1 MSLLSEPVAADATR
15 AAVPY
20 LSTPCPACGAARLEP
35 FYEVK
40 NVPTAS
46 CLLMETRAAATGYQ
60 RGDIQLAFCRGCGF
74 VCNAAFDPGL
84 IRYTSSY
91 EETQGFSATFNAFH
105 RDLAQNLMDRHRL
118 GGKTVMEI
126 GCGKGEFLT
135 MLCEMGAKRGIGFDP
150 GYRPERNTSEAAK
163 RIDFIVDFY
172 SKRYASRTADFICC
186 KMTLEHIPNVA
197 EFLRIISD
205 SVAGQED
212 TIVFFQVPEAM
223 LILDQLGFWD
233 VYYEHCSYFTAGSLA
248 RLFEGCGFDVLDV
261 WTGYDEQY
269 LMIEARPKRPAAA
282 GQTGGAADIA
292 ELARKVERFRD
303 SCRTNIAEWRRRLQ
317 AFKAAGQRT
326 VLWGS
331 GSKGVSFLT
340 TIGVTDEIAGAVDI
354 NPYRQGKFMP
364 GSGHE
369 ILAPAALRSL
379 KPDNVIIMNPIYR
392 KEIGEQLASMSLHPN
407 IMTVA

>member
-1 MSLLSEPVAADATR
+1 MAQADTKTASM
-15 AAVPY
+15 AY
-20 LSTPCPACGAARLEP
+20 LSAPCPACGSYVLEP
-35 FYEVK
+35 FYDVK

-46 CLLMETRAAATGYQ
+46 CLLMETRTEATGYQ
-60 RGDIQLAFCRGCGF
+60 RGDILLAFCHDCGF

-84 IRYTSSY
+84 IKYTSSY

-105 RDLAQNLMDRHRL
+105 RDLAQRLMDRHRL
-118 GGKTVMEI
+118 DGKTVMEI

-135 MLCEMGAKRGIGFDP
+135 MLCELGAKQGIGFDP

-163 RIDFIVDFY
+163 RINFVIDFY
-172 SKRYASRTADFICC
+172 SKRYASYTADFICC
-186 KMTLEHIPNVA
+186 KMTLEHIPNVG
-197 EFLRIISD
+197 EFLGIISD
-205 SVAGQED
+205 SVAGQE
-212 TIVFFQVPEAM
+212 TTVVFFQVPEAM

-248 RLFEGCGFDVLDV
+248 RLFENCGFDVLNV
-261 WTGYDEQY
+261 WAGYDKQY
-269 LMIEARPKRPAAA
+269 LMIEARPKQPTA
-282 GQTGGAADIA
+282 GVQSGGATDIA
-292 ELARKVERFRD
+292 DLARKVERFRD
-303 SCRTNIAEWRRRLQ
+303 SCRTNIEDWRGRLQ
-317 AFKAAGQRT
+317 AFRAAGKRT

-340 TIGVTDEIAGAVDI
+340 TIGVTDEIACAVDI

-364 GSGHE
+364 GTGHE
-369 ILAPAALRSL
+369 IVAPGTLDSL

-392 KEIGEQLASMSLHPN
+392 TEITEQLASMSLSPN